1 MTEQIYS
8 DHLKKYCKD
17 SSIFFVKE
25 SESMVKKFLNLDQ
38 KIPDQYRWRF
48 SDLNSIAKQASSVD
62 TREGLNKI
70 YWTDQSRNIEAY
82 MIMTW
87 WRGNELVRSCL
98 NGLNGQE
105 VIVPAIAARSLL
117 ELSTVFLLNA
127 NMLDKNLK
135 KIMFPPETIVVST
148 DIENLVAKMIWG
160 TRYQPKDELLTQTNI
175 MTALDKLAKSP
186 GAENLRPTYDFLCD
200 IAHPSFIGNTSYWSH
215 IEATNPDG
223 SERRLMSR
231 LTDRQYNTEITD
243 KTLWALAWSSIC
255 IYNAFIIMRDA
266 YAGLLK
272 KI

>member
-8 DHLKKYCKD
+8 DHLKEYCKD

-25 SESMVKKFLNLDQ
+25 SEGMVKNFLNLDQ

-48 SDLNSIAKQASSVD
+48 SDLNSIAKQASSED
-62 TREGLNKI
+62 TRQGLNKI

-82 MIMTW
+82 TIMTW

-98 NGLNGQE
+98 NGLNGRE

-127 NMLDKNLK
+127 NTLEKNFK
-135 KIMFPPETIVVST
+135 KITFPPETIVVST
-148 DIENLVAKMIWG
+148 DVENLVAKMIWG

-175 MTALDKLAKSP
+175 MTALKKLAKSP
-186 GAENLRPTYDFLCD
+186 GTEDLMPTYDYLCD

-243 KTLWALAWSSIC
+243 KTLWALAWSSTC
-255 IYNAFIIMRDA
+255 IHNAFIIMRDA
-266 YAGLLK
+266 YAGLLQ